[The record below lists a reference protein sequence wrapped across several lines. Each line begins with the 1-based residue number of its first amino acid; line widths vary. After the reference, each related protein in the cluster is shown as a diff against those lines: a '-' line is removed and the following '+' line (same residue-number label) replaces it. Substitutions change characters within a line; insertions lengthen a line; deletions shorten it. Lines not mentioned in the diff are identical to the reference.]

1 MKRFLTLALTFAMC
15 LTLVSCSGTTTSESP
30 ASTGT
35 ASAAEAD
42 DTVYEL
48 KLAHIYAADH
58 PFNVGLNQLHRK
70 SAIKPTAT
78 STSRYI
84 QPHSWA
90 PKPTKSTTF
99 CPAPSISQFL
109 ASVR

>member
-58 PFNVGLNQLHRK
+58 PFNVGLNQIAQEI
-70 SAIKPTAT
+70 SDQTAT